1 MRNAL
6 HHPHLEQLQEDLC
19 TYEILQDRKNLE
31 EDYGCVIRGMAY
43 PYGSTS
49 DAVVEILKKCGIV
62 YARTTVST
70 ESFAIPTDWL
80 RLPATCHHSNPRL
93 MELTEDFKRNVFS
106 KEPGLFYLWGHS
118 YEFDYELPD
127 NNWTVIEK
135 FAASI
140 GNRDDIWYATNIE
153 LYDYIA
159 AFDRLVFSVGGLKVF
174 NPTCKTVFF
183 KTDKGAYSV
192 APGETIDLG
201 MQ

>member
-1 MRNAL
+1 MLYRAAGLGGFGVICVNPLSGLGPSGCGKTTMLNIIGGLDQYTSGDLVTGVMVMNLTAL
-6 HHPHLEQLQEDLC
+6 RESLTMEQIKETAQKKMHIFLLPDQDLL
-19 TYEILQDRKNLE
+19 T
-31 EDYGCVIRGMAY
+31 VIHGERIKLVD
-43 PYGSTS
+43 T
-49 DAVVEILKKCGIV
+49 I
-62 YARTTVST
+62 
-70 ESFAIPTDWL
+70 
-80 RLPATCHHSNPRL
+80 
-93 MELTEDFKRNVFS
+93 
-106 KEPGLFYLWGHS
+106 EPGLFYLWGHS